1 MTEPLLVL
9 CQDTLNQPALQGIAI
24 PVYPRDGVVPSV
36 VHLGLG
42 AFNRAHQALV
52 FDDLLASGDARWG
65 VLGVATRS
73 WPLADTLAAQDGLYA
88 VRLANAAGASWRVVG
103 ALLQTCAATREPAT
117 VHAAMAHPAT
127 RWVTVTVTE
136 KGYDDDLAALL
147 VEGLRQRWNAGLGGL
162 TIASCDNLSH
172 NGDKLKALC
181 LSASPDIGFSDWLT
195 RTCRFPNSMVDRIV
209 PAATSQCA
217 EAAAVALGVRDNA
230 ALFSEVFWQWV
241 IEDNFAEPAD
251 GLVLS
256 GAGVTVVADVGPY
269 EDAKLRMLN
278 GSHSALACIG
288 ILMGLGTVF
297 EGVSHPALQRFIRQL
312 MQVEVM
318 PHLTRPELP
327 EYCEVLLQRFANP
340 EVQHGLHQIASDSSK
355 KIGLRWVPSILAQ
368 LQAGGSVAHHA
379 FAAAAWMRYG
389 LAEDDHS
396 KHYAISDPQAQG
408 MTQIARTHRH
418 SAQDM
423 VSAFLDLRSIWG
435 ETLGQ
440 DPVWKRAVVHWL
452 REIQTK
458 GTGDALQAFLESQ
471 IDETGRPR

>member
-1 MTEPLLVL
+1 MIDPLLVL

-24 PVYPRDGVVPSV
+24 PVYPRDGVVPGV

-103 ALLQTCAATREPAT
+103 ALLQTCAATREPVT

-136 KGYDDDLAALL
+136 KGYDQSLAALL
-147 VEGLRQRWNAGLGGL
+147 VEGLRQRLDAGLGGL
-162 TIASCDNLSH
+162 TVASCDNLSH

-181 LSASPDIGFSDWLT
+181 LAASTDRVLSDWLT

-209 PAATSQCA
+209 PAATAQCA
-217 EAAAVALGVRDNA
+217 EEAAAALGVRDNA

-241 IEDNFAEPAD
+241 IEDNFVAPED
-251 GLVLS
+251 GRVIS
-256 GAGVTVVADVGPY
+256 SAGVTVVADVGPY
-269 EDAKLRMLN
+269 ENAKLRMLN

-288 ILMGLGTVF
+288 ILMGLNTVF
-297 EGVSHPALQRFIRQL
+297 DGVSHPGLQRFIRQL

-318 PHLTRPELP
+318 PHLTRPALP
-327 EYCEVLLQRFANP
+327 EYGEALLQRFANP
-340 EVQHGLHQIASDSSK
+340 EVKHGLHQIASDSSQ
-355 KIGLRWVPSILAQ
+355 KIGLRWVPSIAAQ
-368 LQAGGSVAHHA
+368 LQAGASVDHHA
-379 FAAAAWMRYG
+379 FAAAAWMRYW
-389 LAEDDHS
+389 LAEDEQGRP
-396 KHYAISDPQAQG
+396 YAISDPRAAEL
-408 MTQIARTHRH
+408 TQLARTHQG
-418 SAQDM
+418 SMEDM
-423 VSAFLDLRSIWG
+423 ASAFLAVRAVWG
-435 ETLGQ
+435 EALGQ
-440 DPVWKRAVVHWL
+440 HPVLKRAVVHWL
-452 REIQTK
+452 REIAAK
-458 GTGDALQAFLESQ
+458 GTEAALQDFLASQ
-471 IDETGRPR
+471 SGAADGC